1 MERSRPAF
9 TDMAISDRAEETTA
23 AITLEWRGRIW
34 HGEATGP
41 IDRGH
46 RQRLVGEAALDAVHR
61 LFEPEVTLDLTGV
74 AATDLGGMTMAVAQ
88 VELHPSGNR
97 FAGSALVRDGSVE
110 EATVRAVLDAMNRSI
125 ERTTATNPD

>member
-1 MERSRPAF
+1 
-9 TDMAISDRAEETTA
+9 MAISDRSDETTA

-41 IDRGH
+41 MDRDH

-125 ERTTATNPD
+125 ERTAPPNPD